1 MDGQSSF
8 SQIQTLIRVNP
19 SGPIRPMEVFVS
31 PITDSR
37 VNLGLESFFL
47 NQFEGEGCLVYRNA
61 PSVVIGKNQN
71 PYKEVDVT
79 YCKSNGIDVI
89 RRESGGGAVY
99 HDLGNINTAFFGK
112 RRGVADDLYCRW
124 TKPPISFLESL
135 GVDVE
140 RDGRNG
146 LEVDGRKVS
155 GSAQTFKRDRF
166 LHHATLLCASDLV
179 KLEESLSSERIRVR
193 GQSVESYRS
202 PVENLMEYVDEA
214 GQVEGFLEQW
224 VEFLCAHLD
233 GVRSSIPSQSGPV
246 VQTLVE
252 EQFSQW
258 EWNVGR
264 SPKYQFRLPIEDDC
278 LVFSVIKGNVDAV
291 HWEESGEDSALSKT
305 LSGKPFSLESLR
317 LTSVNT
323 VCPKLEEIIF

>member
-1 MDGQSSF
+1 
-8 SQIQTLIRVNP
+8 
-19 SGPIRPMEVFVS
+19 
-31 PITDSR
+31 
-37 VNLGLESFFL
+37 
-47 NQFEGEGCLVYRNA
+47 
-61 PSVVIGKNQN
+61 
-71 PYKEVDVT
+71 
-79 YCKSNGIDVI
+79 
-89 RRESGGGAVY
+89 
-99 HDLGNINTAFFGK
+99 
-112 RRGVADDLYCRW
+112 
-124 TKPPISFLESL
+124 
-135 GVDVE
+135 
-140 RDGRNG
+140 
-146 LEVDGRKVS
+146 
-155 GSAQTFKRDRF
+155 
-166 LHHATLLCASDLV
+166 
-179 KLEESLSSERIRVR
+179 
-193 GQSVESYRS
+193 
-202 PVENLMEYVDEA
+202 
-214 GQVEGFLEQW
+214 
-224 VEFLCAHLD
+224 LD